1 MSKKGLTIEN
11 FRPIVYILLD
21 IKKYNKTNGY
31 NILYEIFVLIKGKAC
46 IPEAQAVCPTL
57 GPKKVQVNKPAV
69 AARWCLGVLFV
80 AAPGPVACRI

>member
-1 MSKKGLTIEN
+1 MITIS
-11 FRPIVYILLD
+11 
-21 IKKYNKTNGY
+21 
-31 NILYEIFVLIKGKAC
+31 YEIFVLIKGKAC